1 MKAKPLFR
9 FLLFVSGDS
18 LMTKKAIFNCNKNLD
33 IIFKSNYEIEIINA
47 FENPKL
53 AIEENIIALP
63 ILIRKNPLP
72 EVSIIGDM
80 SNLELFKSDLLLN

>member
-1 MKAKPLFR
+1 MTTKEKFR
-9 FLLFVSGDS
+9 FLLFVSGNQ
-18 LMTKKAIFNCNKNLD
+18 LMAKKAIFNCKINLD
-33 IIFKSNYEIEIINA
+33 IIFKSNYEIEIINV

-53 AIEENIIALP
+53 AFEENVVIVP

-80 SNLELFKSDLLLN
+80 SNLELFKSDLLLT